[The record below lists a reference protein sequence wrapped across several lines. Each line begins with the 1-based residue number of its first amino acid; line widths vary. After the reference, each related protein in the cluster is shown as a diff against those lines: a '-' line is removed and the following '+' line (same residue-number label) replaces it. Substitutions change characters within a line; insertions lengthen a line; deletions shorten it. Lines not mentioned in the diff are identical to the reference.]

1 MHAII
6 NKKENRISRCD
17 ERNKIVYRLE
27 NGIKIQFL
35 ILEAGCLKYELWS
48 SKIASIIIAVYIG
61 KYVRIEV

>member
-35 ILEAGCLKYELWS
+35 ILETGCLKYELWS
-48 SKIASIIIAVYIG
+48 SIIIAVYIG